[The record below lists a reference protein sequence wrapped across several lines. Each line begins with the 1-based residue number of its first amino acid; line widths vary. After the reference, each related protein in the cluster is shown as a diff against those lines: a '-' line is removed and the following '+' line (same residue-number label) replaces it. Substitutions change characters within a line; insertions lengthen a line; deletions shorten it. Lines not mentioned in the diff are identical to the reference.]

1 MRVKLAGVVVMGML
15 LAGTVPLRGQ
25 ADEGVMSDAE
35 VESLRDAAYVPMDR
49 IAAYVK
55 ILDSREKKI
64 DGLVSKRGY
73 PGRADE
79 LHDLMAQMAAIAD
92 ELSDNLEELAKQHRD
107 VRKALPKV
115 VSATERWST
124 SLRTPADDVAYN
136 VERKLAL
143 DALKDMR
150 ELAEGMETEEAA
162 YFKEHP
168 EAEKA
173 EKERVEHPHATS
185 AGEAPN

>member
-1 MRVKLAGVVVMGML
+1 VKVKLAGVVVVGVL
-15 LAGTVPLRGQ
+15 LAGTVPLRAQ

-55 ILDSREKKI
+55 ILDTREKRL
-64 DGLVSKRGY
+64 DGLVSKRRY

-79 LHDLMAQMAAIAD
+79 LHDLMSQMAGIAD
-92 ELSDNLEELAKQHRD
+92 ELSDNLEELDKQHRD

-124 SLRTPADDVAYN
+124 ALRAPADDVAYN

-150 ELAEGMETEEAA
+150 ELAEGMETEEEA

-173 EKERVEHPHATS
+173 EKERVAHPHATS

>member
-1 MRVKLAGVVVMGML
+1 
-15 LAGTVPLRGQ
+15 
-25 ADEGVMSDAE
+25 
-35 VESLRDAAYVPMDR
+35 MDR
-49 IAAYVK
+49 IAAFVK
-55 ILDSREKKI
+55 MLDVREKKI
-64 DGLVSKRGY
+64 DGLVAKRRY

-79 LHDLMAQMAAIAD
+79 LHDLMEQMSGIAD
-92 ELSDNLEELAKQHRD
+92 ELSDNLEEYDKRHRD

-115 VSATERWST
+115 VLATERWST
-124 SLRTPADDVAYN
+124 ALRTPTDDVAYN

-173 EKERVEHPHATS
+173 EKERAEHPHATS
-185 AGEAPN
+185 AGESPN